1 MKKVIMAFLAV
12 SMLAGGAARQALAQ
26 GKKIQLSLNLGVQPE
41 VSRHGHAFDFVSF
54 TLDARIGIRLG
65 KSMELSPELMAV
77 IDGPVHLNHA
87 YFFPGVILNYTTKG
101 FIVGAGVVLPIFRG
115 EEASDTGHPA
125 AKVNVGYR
133 LKNWMLTAYV
143 IAWAEADIAILDA
156 NWIGATIGYR
166 F

>member
-1 MKKVIMAFLAV
+1 MKKVGLVLLVAV
-12 SMLAGGAARQALAQ
+12 GMLAGGAARDALSQ
-26 GKKIQLSLNLGVQPE
+26 GKKTQLSLNLGVQTNLSQGPSFNSAE
-41 VSRHGHAFDFVSF
+41 F
-54 TLDARIGIRLG
+54 TLDARVGFRLG

-77 IDGPVHLNHA
+77 IDGEFHLNHA
-87 YFFPGVILNYTTKG
+87 YFYPGVILNYTTKG
-101 FIVGAGVVLPIFRG
+101 FFVGAGVVLPIFRG

-143 IAWAEADIAILDA
+143 IAWAEADIDILDG